1 MVAVLDPN
9 KADAAIGSFT
19 KHGEKVV
26 RLGEV
31 IAAKAGD
38 AVDFNGH
45 LDLSWP
51 AP

>member
-1 MVAVLDPN
+1 LLDRN
-9 KADAAIGSFT
+9 NADAAIASLT

-31 IAAKAGD
+31 VAAKDGG
-38 AVDFNGH
+38 AVSFGGQ

-51 AP
+51 TP